1 MASLEQSMASL
12 GIAPKCVSV
21 VIPTRGTKP
30 AALERAVASALGQSR
45 PPDEVV
51 VVFDGP
57 AAPAHAWGPAV
68 RAVALGAHSGG
79 RPGVVRNGGVAAARG
94 DWLAFLDD
102 DDEWAPTKLAEQ
114 LQALAADG
122 SDFCCCRAHGDDPA
136 DALPR
141 RFAGQHVADRNRVVC
156 SSVLLSRAR
165 LAAAGGFGDEP
176 YGQDWRCWQRCLAA
190 GGAPATCVDRALV
203 RLNPDALDLDRSTVR
218 AESRHALR
226 SALAQRSS
234 AGGTDPAAAL
244 IASFG
249 GF

>member
-1 MASLEQSMASL
+1 MASL

-122 SDFCCCRAHGDDPA
+122 SDFC
-136 DALPR
+136 R
-141 RFAGQHVADRNRVVC
+141 RSAVRVRTR
-156 SSVLLSRAR
+156 SRLRAR
-165 LAAAGGFGDEP
+165 LRPGP
-176 YGQDWRCWQRCLAA
+176 
-190 GGAPATCVDRALV
+190 VLV
-203 RLNPDALDLDRSTVR
+203 SRRDRSSSPSSC
-218 AESRHALR
+218 ASRR
-226 SALAQRSS
+226 STCSTRSS
-234 AGGTDPAAAL
+234 HGRRARTRP
-244 IASFG
+244 
-249 GF
+249 

>member
-176 YGQDWRCWQRCLAA
+176 YGQDWRCWQRCLQHTD
-190 GGAPATCVDRALV
+190 GSYLPDALV
-203 RLNPDALDLDRSTVR
+203 RLNDDASDLDRSTVR
-218 AESRHALR
+218 AEGRQALR
-226 SALAQRSS
+226 AAIGETAPAALAAQF
-234 AGGTDPAAAL
+234 AG
-244 IASFG
+244 FM
-249 GF
+249 